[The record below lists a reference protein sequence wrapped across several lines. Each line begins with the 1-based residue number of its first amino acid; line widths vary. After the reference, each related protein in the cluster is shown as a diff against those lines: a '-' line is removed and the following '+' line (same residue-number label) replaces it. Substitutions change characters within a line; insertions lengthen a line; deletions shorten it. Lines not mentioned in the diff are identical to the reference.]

1 LLAAVNG
8 AQDLATSTVAAFAE
22 DTSDLFRNP
31 IYLSIGALIGAA
43 AGINM
48 IITSVITIQG
58 SKVSQIKV
66 ILAIDL

>member
-1 LLAAVNG
+1 MLAAVNG
-8 AQDLATSTVAAFAE
+8 AQDLAASTVAAFAE

-43 AGINM
+43 GVINM
-48 IITSVITIQG
+48 IITSLVTIQG
-58 SKVSQIKV
+58 SKISEIKV